1 MRDSKRGNGAVTL
14 QGNAERWIWEMGL
27 TKEDIPSLPQ
37 GKARVSVL
45 PPTSPIPEIVNV
57 TSEADT
63 VPGEAP
69 EQCPVV

>member
-1 MRDSKRGNGAVTL
+1 
-14 QGNAERWIWEMGL
+14 MGL
-27 TKEDIPSLPQ
+27 TKDDIPSLLQ

-45 PPTSPIPEIVNV
+45 PPTFPIPEIVNV